1 MDRVKVTRNYQ
12 VTIPSWVRER
22 LSIKEGDV
30 LEVELRGDEIV
41 FKKPKDERPRLKLG
55 RKLTLEDIEKA
66 IESGFNESSS

>member
-22 LSIKEGDV
+22 LSIKEGDI

-41 FKKPKDERPRLKLG
+41 FRKPKAERPRLRLG
-55 RKLTLEDIEKA
+55 KKLTLEDIERA
-66 IESGFNESSS
+66 IESGINESSS